1 MSEAVAVPKR
11 ELEGAVEGEPAVARR
26 KLEDGAADEPTA
38 GSKVTKEEGEYRNYT
53 DSDRQAVVERTYRE
67 MHVNQTF
74 DFVKGRRAKWLK
86 FDHAEMTILE
96 AIELLDG
103 LVDDSDPDTALPN
116 SIHDFQ
122 TAERIRKD
130 WPGEE
135 HDWFHL
141 VGLLHDVGKIVA
153 LWGEP
158 QWAAVGDTF
167 PVGCA
172 FSDKIVFPEQ
182 MKLNADAQHPVY
194 STKYGVYKP
203 NCGINELN
211 MSWGHDEYM
220 YHMLRKNG
228 CTLPPA
234 AMAMVRFHSFY
245 PWHTGGA
252 YMHFMGEGDDELL
265 KWVKVR
271 RATASRAC
279 ASLPWSSCRIA
290 LARPHPI
297 S

>member
-1 MSEAVAVPKR
+1 MAPVATAKR
-11 ELEGAVEGEPAVARR
+11 ELEAGEAQVSARR
-26 KLEDGAADEPTA
+26 RVEEEPTDCGDASAAATGKAA
-38 GSKVTKEEGEYRNYT
+38 GKKTEEEFRNYT
-53 DSDRQAVVERTYRE
+53 DSERHAIVEETYRK

-86 FDHAEMTILE
+86 FDHAEMTILD

-135 HDWFHL
+135 YDWFHL
-141 VGLLHDVGKIVA
+141 VGLLHDVGKIIA

-167 PVGCA
+167 PLGCA

-182 MKLNADAQHPVY
+182 MQLNADSKHPVY
-194 STKYGVYKP
+194 STEDGIYKP
-203 NCGINELN
+203 ACGMNQLV

-220 YHMLRKNG
+220 YEMLRKNG
-228 CTLPPA
+228 CTLPA
-234 AMAMVRFHSFY
+234 AGLAMVRFHSFY

-252 YMHFMGEGDDELL
+252 YMRFMGEGDDELL

-271 RATASRAC
+271 GAERVPRRAAQG
-279 ASLPWSSCRIA
+279 
-290 LARPHPI
+290 ARTHAPSHG
-297 S
+297 